1 MPPLRRRHPC
11 PPAAGFTLTEL
22 LLVGAL
28 AAVLLTTALPSFQ
41 SFLLRRHLNGQSAQ
55 WLADLQFLRA
65 SAAAR
70 QSALRLTWLHSEAGS
85 GWVIHDGAA
94 DACQPS
100 GSTSSGSGGSGGGV
114 DAPIACASGTLLL
127 RSVWLP
133 ANGRVAVQA
142 NVASMRVDPRQG
154 TLSPTGSWELVAA
167 DGMRLRHVVNLLG
180 RVRVCAPAAPLSGVP
195 AC

>member
-1 MPPLRRRHPC
+1 MPPRRPRHLC
-11 PPAAGFTLTEL
+11 RSAAGFTLTEL

-65 SAAAR
+65 SASAR
-70 QSALRLTWLHSEAGS
+70 QIALRLTWLHNEAGS
-85 GWVIHDGAA
+85 GWAIHDGAA

-100 GSTSSGSGGSGGGV
+100 GSGSGGE
-114 DAPIACASGTLLL
+114 PIACAAGTQLL
-127 RSVWLP
+127 RSIWLP
-133 ANGRVAVQA
+133 AGGRVTVQA
-142 NVASMRVDPRQG
+142 NVASMRIDPRQG
-154 TLSPTGSWELVAA
+154 TLSPTGSWELLAA
-167 DGMRLRHVVNLLG
+167 DGTRLRHVVNLLG
-180 RVRVCAPAAPLSGVP
+180 RVRVCTPAGPVSGVP

>member
-1 MPPLRRRHPC
+1 MPPRRLRP
-11 PPAAGFTLTEL
+11 PGLPAAGFTLTEL
-22 LLVGAL
+22 LLVAAL

-65 SAAAR
+65 SAAGR
-70 QSALRLTWLHSEAGS
+70 QSALRLTWLHNDAGS
-85 GWVIHDGAA
+85 GWAIHDGAA
-94 DACQPS
+94 DACQPATTS
-100 GSTSSGSGGSGGGV
+100 GSSGISGSS
-114 DAPIACASGTLLL
+114 DPITCATGTLLL

-133 ANGRVAVQA
+133 ANGRVGVQA
-142 NVASMRVDPRQG
+142 NVASMRIDPRQG

-167 DGMRLRHVVNLLG
+167 DGTRLRHVVNLLG
-180 RVRVCAPAAPLSGVP
+180 RVRVCAPAGPVNGVP